1 MNSSNLLP
9 FLFNLV
15 LSFNCSKEFTC
26 EDYENNFEDIK
37 ICIDYNPQKSPQKVL
52 NLADP
57 NVLYR
62 QFLFRQVKSLDQ
74 LNEEITLEV
83 KNTFEYQD
91 LRLTWPPECDEDEK
105 YYHTTLDNLESF
117 WIHPMIFALPMG
129 RNDISMK
136 KGFLTKP
143 DLIDFSLDNVSF
155 PLTALLTQKCQVS
168 QQVLDRS

>member
-1 MNSSNLLP
+1 MNSLKLLP

-37 ICIDYNPQKSPQKVL
+37 ICIDYNPQKSPKKVL

-57 NVLYR
+57 DVLYR

-83 KNTFEYQD
+83 
-91 LRLTWPPECDEDEK
+91 
-105 YYHTTLDNLESF
+105 NL
-117 WIHPMIFALPMG
+117 
-129 RNDISMK
+129 
-136 KGFLTKP
+136 
-143 DLIDFSLDNVSF
+143 
-155 PLTALLTQKCQVS
+155 Q
-168 QQVLDRS
+168 